1 MLDAGV
7 RAANYYAKGNR
18 MDPIKESNSPA
29 QVAQMLGV
37 KTSTVHAW
45 LSRSKMRGNK
55 VGHHRFITPQQIAEF
70 FSLRK
75 GGKTGDYVDYTYANG
90 PVRHIN

>member
-1 MLDAGV
+1 MNLQTIPQQIS
-7 RAANYYAKGNR
+7 YT
-18 MDPIKESNSPA
+18 PA

-45 LSRSKMRGNK
+45 LSRSEMLGNK
-55 VGHHRFITPQQIAEF
+55 VGHHRFITPQQITEF
-70 FSLRK
+70 YSRRN

-90 PVRHIN
+90 PVRHIH

>member
-1 MLDAGV
+1 MNLQTIPQQIS
-7 RAANYYAKGNR
+7 YT
-18 MDPIKESNSPA
+18 PA

-45 LSRSKMRGNK
+45 LSRSEMRGNK
-55 VGHHRFITPQQIAEF
+55 VGHHRFITPQQITEF
-70 FSLRK
+70 YSRRN

-90 PVRHIN
+90 PVRHIY

>member
-1 MLDAGV
+1 MNLQTI
-7 RAANYYAKGNR
+7 
-18 MDPIKESNSPA
+18 PQQNSYTPA

-45 LSRSKMRGNK
+45 LSRSEMRGNK
-55 VGHHRFITPQQIAEF
+55 VGHHRFITPQQITEF
-70 FSLRK
+70 YSQRK

-90 PVRHIN
+90 PVRHIY

>member
-1 MLDAGV
+1 MNLQTIPQQIS
-7 RAANYYAKGNR
+7 YT
-18 MDPIKESNSPA
+18 PA

-45 LSRSKMRGNK
+45 LSRSEMRGNK
-55 VGHHRFITPQQIAEF
+55 VGHHRFITPQQITEF
-70 FSLRK
+70 YSRRN

-90 PVRHIN
+90 PVRQIH

>member
-1 MLDAGV
+1 MNLQTIPQQTS
-7 RAANYYAKGNR
+7 YT
-18 MDPIKESNSPA
+18 PA

-45 LSRSKMRGNK
+45 LSRSEMRSNK
-55 VGHHRFITPQQIAEF
+55 VGHHRFITPQQITEF
-70 FSLRK
+70 YSRRK

-90 PVRHIN
+90 PVRHIH